1 MIAIH
6 KKPPGDLTAGWFSII
21 IGNYPTRTLFAAAP
35 AGGGLFSTCH
45 FDKNRRKEPAMRQI
59 RLPKRILSGLL
70 AGALLLTP
78 AMAFTDTGGHWA
90 ETAVNK
96 WSQEYGVLQGYD
108 DGSFRP
114 DASITRGAFAGILD
128 RFLQFQTAAPSG
140 TFSDTTGSRW
150 EDSILKLNAAG
161 VYLGSE
167 GKALPGD
174 SITRQQAMT
183 MVARAFQLG
192 GTDNPLSY
200 HDEAGVANY
209 ARPYI
214 AELTARGWITDAVEN
229 NFRPTESLTRAEL
242 VNLLNNMIQVLIQTS
257 GNYSSNVDGTLLI
270 NATGGAALSNMTV
283 SGDLLIAPG
292 VTGAVTL
299 DNVTVSGEIRNF
311 SSITPQITQSPA
323 ETPVT
328 PEQPAPP
335 EQPGTPSSGE
345 DFDWGIVVTPPPAAP
360 DTPGGP
366 DQPAAPGVQ
375 PNEVYTPGVPTG
387 ETFLYDNRQ
396 IPVYAGAERSQLSH
410 GDFVWSG
417 DRLVYV
423 GNQFRTRFGI
433 DISAYQNRASENET
447 IDWQAVRN
455 DGVEFAFVRVGLRG
469 YSSGKIAEDAYY
481 RQNIQGAMAAGI
493 ETGVYFFAQAIT
505 VEEAIE
511 EADFV
516 IQCLQGLEINGP
528 VAYDWEMGN
537 SSYRVYGIAPE
548 MATACAVA
556 FCKRI
561 QEAGY
566 TPMVYQSS
574 YVAYMKYDQ
583 GAVAPYLCWFPEYK
597 SDSSEKLCPTLYYQP
612 DYWQFSSK
620 CSIAGIGGNVDANI
634 QFIR

>member
-1 MIAIH
+1 
-6 KKPPGDLTAGWFSII
+6 
-21 IGNYPTRTLFAAAP
+21 
-35 AGGGLFSTCH
+35 
-45 FDKNRRKEPAMRQI
+45 MRLI
-59 RLPKRILSGLL
+59 RQRILSGLL

-78 AMAFTDTGGHWA
+78 ALAFTDTTGHWA
-90 ETAVNK
+90 ESAVNK

-108 DGSFRP
+108 DGSFKP

-128 RFLQFQTAAPSG
+128 RFLQFQAAAPAG
-140 TFSDTTGSRW
+140 TFSDTKGSRW

-192 GTDNPLSY
+192 GMDNVLAY
-200 HDEAGVANY
+200 HDEAQIAGY

-214 AELTARGWITDAVEN
+214 AELTARGWITDAAEGS
-229 NFRPTESLTRAEL
+229 FRPTEPLTRAEL

-257 GNYSSNVDGTLLI
+257 GSYSSNVEGSLLI
-270 NATGGAALSNMTV
+270 NAAGGAELSNMTV
-283 SGDLLIAPG
+283 TGDLLIAPG
-292 VTGAVTL
+292 VTGAVIL

-311 SSITPQITQSPA
+311 SSVTLQILSTPA
-323 ETPVT
+323 EAPVT
-328 PEQPAPP
+328 PVDPVTPVQPAPP
-335 EQPGTPSSGE
+335 EEPGTPGSGE
-345 DFDWGIVVTPPPAAP
+345 DFDWGIVVVPTPADPSAP
-360 DTPGGP
+360 TVPE
-366 DQPAAPGVQ
+366 QPAGPSIQ
-375 PNEVYTPGVPTG
+375 PSEVYTPGITTG
-387 ETFLYDNRQ
+387 ETIDYSDRK
-396 IPVYAGAERSQLSH
+396 IPVYAGTEQNQLRH
-410 GDFVWSG
+410 GDFIWAADHP
-417 DRLVYV
+417 DRLVYI
-423 GNQFRTRFGI
+423 GSQFRTRFGI
-433 DISAYQNRASENET
+433 DVSAYQNRASQNET

-455 DGVEFAFVRVGLRG
+455 DGVDFAMIRIGLRG
-469 YSSGKIAEDAYY
+469 YSSGKINEDAFY
-481 RQNIQGAMAAGI
+481 RQNIEGAMAAGI

-516 IQCLQGLEINGP
+516 IERLRGLNINGP
-528 VAYDWEMGN
+528 VAYDWEMHD
-537 SSYRVYGIAPE
+537 SSYRVYGTSPE
-548 MATACAVA
+548 MATACAIA

-566 TPMVYQSS
+566 TPMIYAGTYVS
-574 YVAYMKYDQ
+574 YVKYDQ
-583 GAVAPYLCWFPEYK
+583 GAIAPYLCWYPEYK

-620 CSIAGIGGNVDANI
+620 CSVAGIGGNVDANI

>member
-1 MIAIH
+1 
-6 KKPPGDLTAGWFSII
+6 
-21 IGNYPTRTLFAAAP
+21 
-35 AGGGLFSTCH
+35 
-45 FDKNRRKEPAMRQI
+45 MRHI
-59 RLPKRILSGLL
+59 RLPNRILSGLL

-78 AMAFTDTGGHWA
+78 AMAFTDTDGHWA
-90 ETAVNK
+90 EESVTK

-128 RFLQFQTAAPSG
+128 RFLQFQSAAPAG
-140 TFSDTTGSRW
+140 TFSDTKGNHW

-192 GTDNPLSY
+192 GTDNVLPY
-200 HDEAGVANY
+200 HDEAQVANY

-229 NFRPTESLTRAEL
+229 SFRPTESLTRAEL

-257 GNYSSNVDGTLLI
+257 GTYSNNVEGSLLI
-270 NATGGAALSNMTV
+270 NAAGGAALSNMTV

-292 VTGAVTL
+292 VTGSVTL

-311 SSITPQITQSPA
+311 SSVTPQITNTPA
-323 ETPVT
+323 QAPVT
-328 PEQPAPP
+328 SADPVQPAPP
-335 EQPGTPSSGE
+335 EEPGTPNAGD
-345 DFDWGIVVTPPPAAP
+345 DFDWGIVVTPTPADP
-360 DTPGGP
+360 NVPSTPE
-366 DQPAAPGVQ
+366 QPVVPGIQ
-375 PNEVYTPGVPTG
+375 PSEVYTPGMTTG
-387 ETFLYDNRQ
+387 ETFDYNDRK
-396 IPVYAGAERSQLSH
+396 IPVYAGTERNRLQPE
-410 GDFVWSG
+410 DFIWAADHP
-417 DRLVYV
+417 DRLVYI

-433 DISAYQNRASENET
+433 DVSAYQNRASENET

-455 DGVEFAFVRVGLRG
+455 DGVEFAFVRIGLRG
-469 YSSGKIAEDAYY
+469 YSTGAISEDAYY
-481 RQNIQGAMAAGI
+481 RQNIQGAMDAGI

-516 IQCLQGLEINGP
+516 IERLRGLNINGP

-537 SSYRVYGIAPE
+537 ASYRVYGIAPE
-548 MATACAVA
+548 MATACAIA

-566 TPMVYQSS
+566 TPMIYQSS
-574 YVAYMKYDQ
+574 YVGYVKYDQ
-583 GAVAPYLCWFPEYK
+583 GAISPYLCWFPEYK
-597 SDSSEKLCPTLYYQP
+597 SDQSEKLCPTYYYQP

-620 CSIAGIGGNVDANI
+620 CSVAGIGGNVDVNI

>member
-1 MIAIH
+1 
-6 KKPPGDLTAGWFSII
+6 
-21 IGNYPTRTLFAAAP
+21 
-35 AGGGLFSTCH
+35 
-45 FDKNRRKEPAMRQI
+45 MRQI
-59 RLPKRILSGLL
+59 RLRILSGLL
-70 AGALLLTP
+70 TGALLLTP

-90 ETAVNK
+90 EAAVNK

-128 RFLQFQTAAPSG
+128 RFLQFQSAAPAG
-140 TFSDTTGSRW
+140 TFSDTGGNRW

-192 GTDNPLSY
+192 GSSDALTY
-200 HDEAGVANY
+200 HDEAQVANY

-214 AELTARGWITDAVEN
+214 AELSARGWITDALDN
-229 NFRPTESLTRAEL
+229 SFRPTESLTRAEL

-257 GNYSSNVDGTLLI
+257 GDYSSNVEGSLLI
-270 NATGGAALSNMTV
+270 NAAGGASLSNMTV

-299 DNVTVSGEIRNF
+299 DNVTIAGELRNF
-311 SSITPQITQSPA
+311 SSVTPQITNTSTEAPITPA
-323 ETPVT
+323 DPVT
-328 PEQPAPP
+328 PVPPAPP
-335 EQPGTPSSGE
+335 EEPGTPGSGD
-345 DFDWGIVVTPPPAAP
+345 DFDWGIVVVPTPVDPNTPSAP
-360 DTPGGP
+360 EQPVGPGI
-366 DQPAAPGVQ
+366 QPG
-375 PNEVYTPGVPTG
+375 EVYTPGVTTG
-387 ETFLYDNRQ
+387 ETFDYSDRK
-396 IPVYAGAERSQLSH
+396 IPVYAGTERSRLQH
-410 GDFVWSG
+410 GDFTWSAEHP
-417 DRLVYV
+417 DRLVYN
-423 GNQFRTRFGI
+423 GSQFRTRFGI
-433 DISAYQNRASENET
+433 DVSAYQNRASENET

-455 DGVEFAFVRVGLRG
+455 DGVDFAFVRIGLRG
-469 YSSGKIAEDAYY
+469 YSSGKLAEDAFY
-481 RQNIQGAMAAGI
+481 RQNIEGAMNAGI

-516 IQCLQGLEINGP
+516 IERLRGLNINGP

-537 SSYRVYGIAPE
+537 ASYRVYGIDPA
-548 MATACAVA
+548 MATACAIA

-566 TPMVYQSS
+566 TPMIYQST
-574 YVAYMKYDQ
+574 YVGYVKYDQ
-583 GAVAPYLCWFPEYK
+583 GAIAPYLCWFPEYK
-597 SDSSEKLCPTLYYQP
+597 SDQSEKLCPTYYYQP

>member
-1 MIAIH
+1 
-6 KKPPGDLTAGWFSII
+6 
-21 IGNYPTRTLFAAAP
+21 
-35 AGGGLFSTCH
+35 
-45 FDKNRRKEPAMRQI
+45 MRLI
-59 RLPKRILSGLL
+59 RQRILSGLL

-78 AMAFTDTGGHWA
+78 ALAFTDTAGHWA
-90 ETAVNK
+90 ESAVNK

-114 DASITRGAFAGILD
+114 DDSITRGAFAGILD
-128 RFLQFQTAAPSG
+128 RFLQFQAAAPAG
-140 TFSDTTGSRW
+140 TFSDTKGSRW

-192 GTDNPLSY
+192 GMDNVLAY
-200 HDEAGVANY
+200 HDEAQIAGY

-214 AELTARGWITDAVEN
+214 AELTARGWITDAAEGS
-229 NFRPTESLTRAEL
+229 FRPTEPLTRAEL

-257 GNYSSNVDGTLLI
+257 GSYSSNVEGSLLI
-270 NATGGAALSNMTV
+270 NAAGGAELSNMTV
-283 SGDLLIAPG
+283 TGDLLIAPG
-292 VTGAVTL
+292 VTGAVIL

-311 SSITPQITQSPA
+311 SSGTPQIFSTPTQ
-323 ETPVT
+323 TPVT
-328 PEQPAPP
+328 PTAPVTPVQPAPP
-335 EQPGTPSSGE
+335 EEPGTPGSGE
-345 DFDWGIVVTPPPAAP
+345 DFDWGIVVVPTPADPSAP
-360 DTPGGP
+360 TVPE
-366 DQPAAPGVQ
+366 QPAGPGIQ
-375 PNEVYTPGVPTG
+375 PSEVYTPGITTG
-387 ETFLYDNRQ
+387 ETIDYSDRK
-396 IPVYAGAERSQLSH
+396 IPVYAGTEQNQLRH
-410 GDFVWSG
+410 GDFIWAADHP
-417 DRLVYV
+417 DRLVYI
-423 GNQFRTRFGI
+423 GSQFRTRFGI
-433 DISAYQNRASENET
+433 DVSAYQNRASQNET

-455 DGVEFAFVRVGLRG
+455 DGVDFAMIRIGLRG
-469 YSSGKIAEDAYY
+469 YSSGKINEDAFY
-481 RQNIQGAMAAGI
+481 RQNIEGAMAAGI

-516 IQCLQGLEINGP
+516 IERLRGLNINGP
-528 VAYDWEMGN
+528 VAYDWEMHD
-537 SSYRVYGIAPE
+537 SSYRVYGTSPE
-548 MATACAVA
+548 MATACAIA

-566 TPMVYQSS
+566 TPMIYAGTYVS
-574 YVAYMKYDQ
+574 YVKYDQ
-583 GAVAPYLCWFPEYK
+583 GAIAPYLCWYPEYK

-620 CSIAGIGGNVDANI
+620 CSVAGIGGNVDANI

>member
-1 MIAIH
+1 
-6 KKPPGDLTAGWFSII
+6 
-21 IGNYPTRTLFAAAP
+21 
-35 AGGGLFSTCH
+35 
-45 FDKNRRKEPAMRQI
+45 MRLI

-70 AGALLLTP
+70 AGTLLLTP

-90 ETAVNK
+90 DPAVNK

-128 RFLQFQTAAPSG
+128 RFLQFQTAAPAG
-140 TFSDTTGSRW
+140 TFSDTGESRW

-192 GTDNPLSY
+192 GADSALAY
-200 HDEAGVANY
+200 HDEAQVAGY

-229 NFRPTESLTRAEL
+229 SFRPTEPLTRAEL
-242 VNLLNNMIQVLIQTS
+242 VNLLNNMIQVLIQNS
-257 GNYSSNVDGTLLI
+257 GNYSDNVEGSLLI
-270 NATGGAALSNMTV
+270 NAAGGAALSNMTIA
-283 SGDLLIAPG
+283 GDLLIAPG

-299 DNVTVSGEIRNF
+299 ENVTIAGEIRNF
-311 SSITPQITQSPA
+311 SSVTPEITTPPA
-323 ETPVT
+323 EDPVTPVIPVT
-328 PEQPAPP
+328 PEQSDPP
-335 EQPGTPSSGE
+335 KEPGTPGSGE
-345 DFDWGIVVTPPPAAP
+345 DFDWGIVVTPPPA
-360 DTPGGP
+360 TPEGP
-366 DQPAAPGVQ
+366 AVTDPEQPVYPGIQ
-375 PNEVYTPGVPTG
+375 PSEVYTPGITTG
-387 ETFLYDNRQ
+387 QMFDYGGRQ
-396 IPVYAGAERSQLSH
+396 VPVYAGTEESRLYP
-410 GDFVWSG
+410 GDFAWSLERP
-417 DRLVYV
+417 DRLVYN
-423 GNQFRTRFGI
+423 GSAFRTRFGI
-433 DISAYQNRASENET
+433 DVSAYQNRASENET

-455 DGVEFAFVRVGLRG
+455 DGVEFAMVRVGLRG
-469 YSSGKIAEDAYY
+469 YSSGKIAEDAFY

-516 IQCLQGLEINGP
+516 IQCLQGLNINGP
-528 VAYDWEMGN
+528 VAYDWEMGD

-548 MATACAVA
+548 MATACAIA
-556 FCKRI
+556 FSKRI

-566 TPMVYQSS
+566 TPMIYQSS

-597 SDSSEKLCPTLYYQP
+597 SESSEKLYPTLYYQP

-620 CSIAGIGGNVDANI
+620 ASIAGIGGNVDVNI
-634 QFIR
+634 QFIS

>member
-1 MIAIH
+1 
-6 KKPPGDLTAGWFSII
+6 
-21 IGNYPTRTLFAAAP
+21 
-35 AGGGLFSTCH
+35 
-45 FDKNRRKEPAMRQI
+45 MRLI
-59 RLPKRILSGLL
+59 RQRILSGLL

-78 AMAFTDTGGHWA
+78 TMAFTDTTGHWA
-90 ETAVNK
+90 ESAVNK

-128 RFLQFQTAAPSG
+128 RFLQFQAAAPAG
-140 TFSDTTGSRW
+140 TFSDTKGSRW

-192 GTDNPLSY
+192 GADNALTY
-200 HDEAGVANY
+200 HDEAQIAGY

-214 AELTARGWITDAVEN
+214 AELTARGWITDTAEGS
-229 NFRPTESLTRAEL
+229 FRPTEPLTRAEL

-257 GNYSSNVDGTLLI
+257 GSYSSNVEGSLLI
-270 NATGGAALSNMTV
+270 NAAGGAELSNMTV
-283 SGDLLIAPG
+283 TGDLLIAPG

-299 DNVTVSGEIRNF
+299 DNVTVTGEIRNF
-311 SSITPQITQSPA
+311 SSVTPQILSTPA
-323 ETPVT
+323 EAPVT
-328 PEQPAPP
+328 PVDPVTPVQPTPP
-335 EQPGTPSSGE
+335 EEPGTPGSGD
-345 DFDWGIVVTPPPAAP
+345 DFDWGIVVVPTPADPSAP
-360 DTPGGP
+360 TVPE
-366 DQPAAPGVQ
+366 QPAGPGIQ
-375 PNEVYTPGVPTG
+375 PSEVYTPGITTG
-387 ETFLYDNRQ
+387 ETIDYSDRK
-396 IPVYAGAERSQLSH
+396 IPVYAGTEQNQLRH
-410 GDFVWSG
+410 GDFIWAADHP
-417 DRLVYV
+417 DRLVYI
-423 GNQFRTRFGI
+423 GSQFRTRFGI
-433 DISAYQNRASENET
+433 DVSAYQNRASQNET

-455 DGVEFAFVRVGLRG
+455 DGVDFAMIRIGLRG
-469 YSSGKIAEDAYY
+469 YSSGKINEDAFY
-481 RQNIQGAMAAGI
+481 RQNIEGAMAAGI

-516 IQCLQGLEINGP
+516 IERLRGLNINGP
-528 VAYDWEMGN
+528 VAYDWEMHD
-537 SSYRVYGIAPE
+537 SSYRVYGTSPE
-548 MATACAVA
+548 MATACAIA

-566 TPMVYQSS
+566 TPMIYAGTYVS
-574 YVAYMKYDQ
+574 YVKYDQ
-583 GAVAPYLCWFPEYK
+583 GAIAPYLCWYPEYK

-620 CSIAGIGGNVDANI
+620 CSVAGIGGNVDANI

>member
-1 MIAIH
+1 
-6 KKPPGDLTAGWFSII
+6 
-21 IGNYPTRTLFAAAP
+21 
-35 AGGGLFSTCH
+35 
-45 FDKNRRKEPAMRQI
+45 MRLI

-78 AMAFTDTGGHWA
+78 AMAFTDTAGHWA
-90 ETAVNK
+90 EGPVNK

-108 DGSFRP
+108 DGSFKP

-128 RFLQFQTAAPSG
+128 RFLQFQSAAPAG
-140 TFSDTTGSRW
+140 TFSDTQGNRW

-183 MVARAFQLG
+183 MVSRAFQLG
-192 GTDNPLSY
+192 GGDGALPY
-200 HDEAGVANY
+200 HDEAQVANY

-214 AELTARGWITDAVEN
+214 AELTARGWITDAVDN
-229 NFRPTESLTRAEL
+229 SFRPTEPLTRAEL
-242 VNLLNNMIQVLIQTS
+242 VNLLNNMIQVLVQDS
-257 GNYSSNVDGTLLI
+257 GNYSNNIDGTLLI
-270 NATGGAALSNMTV
+270 NAAGGAALSNMTV
-283 SGDLLIAPG
+283 SGDLIIAPG

-311 SSITPQITQSPA
+311 SA
-323 ETPVT
+323 VT
-328 PEQPAPP
+328 PEILNSPADPFTPQQPPQP
-335 EQPGTPSSGE
+335 EQPGTPSAGE
-345 DFDWGIVVTPPPAAP
+345 DFDWGIVVTPPPASSE
-360 DTPGGP
+360 TPTDPEQPIGP
-366 DQPAAPGVQ
+366 GIQPI
-375 PNEVYTPGVPTG
+375 EVYTPGVLTG
-387 ETFLYDNRQ
+387 ETFQYDDKP
-396 IPVYAGAERSQLSH
+396 IPVYAGTERNQLQH
-410 GDFVWSG
+410 GDFIWAADRP
-417 DRLVYV
+417 DRLVYI

-433 DISAYQNRASENET
+433 DVSAYQNRASENET

-455 DGVEFAFVRVGLRG
+455 DGVDFAFIRVGLRG
-469 YSSGKIAEDAYY
+469 YSSGKIAEDAFY
-481 RQNIQGAMAAGI
+481 RQNIEGAMAAGI

-516 IQCLQGLEINGP
+516 IQCLQGLQINGP

-548 MATACAVA
+548 MATACAIA

-566 TPMVYQSS
+566 TPMIYQST
-574 YVAYMKYDQ
+574 YVGYVKYDQ
-583 GAVAPYLCWFPEYK
+583 GAIAPYLCWFPEYK
-597 SDSSEKLCPTLYYQP
+597 SDQSEKLCPTYYYQP

-620 CSIAGIGGNVDANI
+620 CSVAGIGGNVDVNI